1 MVVIDK
7 KIQSD
12 REALTFVRECEE
24 DFDFRLS
31 QLVHR
36 VVEDNTTRCITL
48 SGPTCAGKT
57 TAAHKLVDEIVRSG
71 RTAKIIS
78 IDDFFHS
85 SGELDVMDRVVD
97 YDSVAAI
104 DLDCF
109 AVCVNDLMSGKCA
122 KLPYFDFQERRRTK
136 FHEYVL
142 GRSDVVIF
150 EGIQAVYPEVTAL
163 LKPYGY
169 KGIFVNVTENVTVN
183 DVHFSRDEVRLARR
197 IVRDYRFRA
206 ASPEFT
212 LHLWKNVRDNEE
224 KNIFP
229 NVDADACLLDSFQ
242 AYEPF
247 MIGQFV
253 LPLLDTVKPSSPY
266 YSMARD
272 LYDRFYAIRG
282 NEISPDFLSED
293 SLYREFLG

>member
-1 MVVIDK
+1 
-7 KIQSD
+7 
-12 REALTFVRECEE
+12 
-24 DFDFRLS
+24 
-31 QLVHR
+31 
-36 VVEDNTTRCITL
+36 
-48 SGPTCAGKT
+48 
-57 TAAHKLVDEIVRSG
+57 
-71 RTAKIIS
+71 
-78 IDDFFHS
+78 
-85 SGELDVMDRVVD
+85 
-97 YDSVAAI
+97 
-104 DLDCF
+104 
-109 AVCVNDLMSGKCA
+109 MSGKCA

-142 GRSDVVIF
+142 GRRDVVIF

-183 DVHFSRDEVRLARR
+183 GVHFSRDEVRLARR

-242 AYEPF
+242 AYELF

-253 LPLLDTVKPSSPY
+253 LPLLDTVKPASPY
-266 YSMARD
+266 HSMARD

-282 NEISPDFLSED
+282 NEISPDCLSED